1 MQQSVLDDWFLRQ
14 DILDQLMSQEEDL
27 IEAERYADRILRI
40 AQEESAEHQV
50 LSDPF
55 DRSVALVLS
64 LVKEEGM
71 DPWNIDLSAFL
82 KLFTLR
88 VRKEASGLDLPACGR
103 LIRMSWEVLTQQAS
117 TLFDRVIA
125 LDFEDEED
133 FTDFG
138 WEAEYDDEEFIFTS
152 SVLEGSADQ
161 VLPSFF
167 GERIRREEGR
177 PSTLGELLSAL
188 KDACDD
194 AEILK
199 AKEEYRKEHAV
210 ELKNMLDNVGSRMHN
225 EDMEGDIRRCW
236 TAMRK
241 VCQLKGEIKVPVSD
255 VTREL
260 EKILMDNFGEIPD
273 GYDVESKITS
283 FVAGLFL
290 THRGYA
296 WISQEEPD
304 DPIMLEDRW
313 PNATTFEEVTSLADK
328 LMADDSD
335 SIKEDETESMRHAA
349 RLAERARAAV
359 EEEERAKLEAEEE
372 EKVRLEAQANSENPA
387 DWLVE

>member
-1 MQQSVLDDWFLRQ
+1 MQQSALDDWFLRQ
-14 DILDQLMSQEEDL
+14 DILDQLMSQDEDVS
-27 IEAERYADRILRI
+27 EAERYADRIMRI
-40 AQEESAEHQV
+40 AQEDSAEHQV

-82 KLFTLR
+82 KLFTQR
-88 VRKEASGLDLPACGR
+88 VKKEASGLDLPACGR

-125 LDFEDEED
+125 LDVDDEED
-133 FTDFG
+133 FIDFG
-138 WEAEYDDEEFIFTS
+138 WESEYDDEEFIFTTT
-152 SVLEGSADQ
+152 VLEGVADNH
-161 VLPSFF
+161 LPGFF
-167 GERIRREEGR
+167 GERMRRDEGR

-188 KDACDD
+188 KDACDE

-199 AKEEYRKEHAV
+199 AKEENRKAHAE

-236 TAMRK
+236 AAMRA
-241 VCQLKGEIKVPVSD
+241 VTSARGESIVPVSE
-255 VTREL
+255 VTTEL
-260 EKILMDNFGEIPD
+260 EKILLQTFGEIPE
-273 GYDVESKITS
+273 GYTVESKITS
-283 FVAGLFL
+283 FVSGLFL

-296 WISQEEPD
+296 WISQEGPE

-313 PNATTFEEVTSLADK
+313 PSAATFEEATELGEK
-328 LMADDSD
+328 LIADDYESM
-335 SIKEDETESMRHAA
+335 KEAETESMRHAA
-349 RLAERARAAV
+349 RLAERAQAA
-359 EEEERAKLEAEEE
+359 LEAEKERLKEE
-372 EKVRLEAQANSENPA
+372 EMAKIAADSDSENPE

>member
-1 MQQSVLDDWFLRQ
+1 MQQAVLDDWFLRQ
-14 DILDQLMSQEEDL
+14 DILDQLMSQEEE
-27 IEAERYADRILRI
+27 ISEAERYADRIMRI
-40 AQEESAEHQV
+40 AQEDSAEHQV

-82 KLFTLR
+82 KLFTQR
-88 VRKEASGLDLPACGR
+88 VRKESAGLDLPACGR

-125 LDFEDEED
+125 MDMEDEEE
-133 FTDFG
+133 FFDFG

-152 SVLEGSADQ
+152 SVLEGNADQ
-161 VLPSFF
+161 HLPALF
-167 GERIRREEGR
+167 GERMRRDEGR

-188 KDACDD
+188 KDACDE

-199 AKEEYRKEHAV
+199 AKEEYRKAHAE
-210 ELKNMLDNVGSRMHN
+210 ELKSMLDNVGSRMHN

-241 VCQLKGEIKVPVSD
+241 VTKELGETKVPVED
-255 VTREL
+255 VTNEL
-260 EKILMDNFGEIPD
+260 EKILIETYGEIPE

-296 WISQEEPD
+296 WISQDGPD

-313 PNATTFEEVTSLADK
+313 PNASTFDEVTVLAEK
-328 LMADDSD
+328 LMEEDSE
-335 SIKEDETESMRHAA
+335 SIKGDETESMRHAVK
-349 RLAERARAAV
+349 LAERAQQA
-359 EEEERAKLEAEEE
+359 LEE
-372 EKVRLEAQANSENPA
+372 EKERLKQEEMAKLVAESESEDPE

>member
-1 MQQSVLDDWFLRQ
+1 MQQAVLDDWFLRQ
-14 DILDQLMSQEEDL
+14 DILDQLMSQEEE
-27 IEAERYADRILRI
+27 ISEAERYADRIMRI
-40 AQEESAEHQV
+40 AQEDSAEHQV

-82 KLFTLR
+82 KLFTQR
-88 VRKEASGLDLPACGR
+88 VRKESAGLDLPACGR

-125 LDFEDEED
+125 MDMEDEEE
-133 FTDFG
+133 FFDFG

-152 SVLEGSADQ
+152 SVLEGNADQ
-161 VLPSFF
+161 HLPALF
-167 GERIRREEGR
+167 GERMRRDEGR

-188 KDACDD
+188 KDACDE

-199 AKEEYRKEHAV
+199 AKEEYRKAHAE
-210 ELKNMLDNVGSRMHN
+210 ELKSMLDNVGSRMHN

-241 VCQLKGEIKVPVSD
+241 VTKELGETKVPVDD
-255 VTREL
+255 VTNEL
-260 EKILMDNFGEIPD
+260 EKILIETYGEIPE

-296 WISQEEPD
+296 WISQDGPD

-313 PNATTFEEVTSLADK
+313 PNASTFDEVTVLAEK
-328 LMADDSD
+328 LMEEDSE
-335 SIKEDETESMRHAA
+335 SIKGDETESMRHAVK
-349 RLAERARAAV
+349 LAERAQQA
-359 EEEERAKLEAEEE
+359 LEE
-372 EKVRLEAQANSENPA
+372 EKERLKQEEMAKLAAESESEDPE

>member
-1 MQQSVLDDWFLRQ
+1 MQQAVLDDWFLRQ
-14 DILDQLMSQEEDL
+14 DILDQLMSQEEEAS
-27 IEAERYADRILRI
+27 EAERYADRIMRI
-40 AQEESAEHQV
+40 AQEDSAEHQV

-82 KLFTLR
+82 KLFTQR
-88 VRKEASGLDLPACGR
+88 VRKEAAGLDLPACGR

-125 LDFEDEED
+125 MDMEDEGE
-133 FTDFG
+133 FFDFG
-138 WEAEYDDEEFIFTS
+138 WEAEYDDEEFIFTTT
-152 SVLEGSADQ
+152 VLEGSADQ
-161 VLPSFF
+161 HLPAFF
-167 GERIRREEGR
+167 GERMRRDEGR

-188 KDACDD
+188 KDACDE

-199 AKEEYRKEHAV
+199 AKEEYRKAHAE
-210 ELKNMLDNVGSRMHN
+210 ELKSMLDNVGSRMHN

-236 TAMRK
+236 TAMRI
-241 VCQLKGEIKVPVSD
+241 VTQELGEAKVPVEH
-255 VTREL
+255 VTTQL
-260 EKILMDNFGEIPD
+260 EKILLETYGEIPE

-296 WISQEEPD
+296 WISQEGPD

-313 PNATTFEEVTSLADK
+313 PNASTFDEVTVLADK
-328 LMADDSD
+328 LMEEDSE
-335 SIKEDETESMRHAA
+335 SIKGDETESMRHAV
-349 RLAERARAAV
+349 RLAERAQQA
-359 EEEERAKLEAEEE
+359 LEE
-372 EKVRLEAQANSENPA
+372 EKERLKQEEMAKLAAESESEDPE

>member
-1 MQQSVLDDWFLRQ
+1 LILQQSALDDWFLRQ
-14 DILDQLMSQEEDL
+14 DILDQLMSQDEDVS
-27 IEAERYADRILRI
+27 EAERYADRIMRI
-40 AQEESAEHQV
+40 AQEDSAEHQV

-82 KLFTLR
+82 KLFTQR
-88 VRKEASGLDLPACGR
+88 VKKEASGLDLPACGR

-125 LDFEDEED
+125 LDVDDEED
-133 FTDFG
+133 FIDFG
-138 WEAEYDDEEFIFTS
+138 WESEYDDEEFIFTTT
-152 SVLEGSADQ
+152 VLEGIADNH
-161 VLPSFF
+161 LPGFF
-167 GERIRREEGR
+167 GERMRRDEGR

-188 KDACDD
+188 KDACDE

-199 AKEEYRKEHAV
+199 AKEENRKAHAE

-236 TAMRK
+236 TAMRA
-241 VCQLKGEIKVPVSD
+241 VTTARGESIVPVSE
-255 VTREL
+255 VTAEL
-260 EKILMDNFGEIPD
+260 EKILLQTFGEIPE
-273 GYDVESKITS
+273 GYAVESKITS
-283 FVAGLFL
+283 FVSGLFL
-290 THRGYA
+290 THRGYS
-296 WISQEEPD
+296 WISQEGPE

-313 PNATTFEEVTSLADK
+313 PNAATFEEATELGEK
-328 LMADDSD
+328 LIADDYESM
-335 SIKEDETESMRHAA
+335 KEAETESMRHAA
-349 RLAERARAAV
+349 RLAERAQAA
-359 EEEERAKLEAEEE
+359 LEAEKERLKEE
-372 EKVRLEAQANSENPA
+372 EMAKIAAESDSENPE

>member
-1 MQQSVLDDWFLRQ
+1 MQQAVLDDWFLRQ
-14 DILDQLMSQEEDL
+14 DILDQLMNQEEEAS
-27 IEAERYADRILRI
+27 EAERYADRIMRI
-40 AQEESAEHQV
+40 AQEDSAEHQV
-50 LSDPF
+50 LTDPF

-82 KLFTLR
+82 KLFTQR
-88 VRKEASGLDLPACGR
+88 VRKESSGLDLPACGR

-125 LDFEDEED
+125 MDMEDEDE
-133 FTDFG
+133 FFDFG

-161 VLPSFF
+161 HLPAFF
-167 GERIRREEGR
+167 GERMRRDEGR

-188 KDACDD
+188 KDACDE

-199 AKEEYRKEHAV
+199 AKEEYRKAHAE

-236 TAMRK
+236 VSMRK
-241 VCQLKGEIKVPVSD
+241 VTQELGQSKVPVVK
-255 VTREL
+255 VTNQLKEILL
-260 EKILMDNFGEIPD
+260 ETFGEIPE

-296 WISQEEPD
+296 WISQEGPE

-313 PNATTFEEVTSLADK
+313 PNAETFDEVTVLAEK
-328 LMADDSD
+328 LMEEDSQ
-335 SIKEDETESMRHAA
+335 SIKGDETESMRHAA
-349 RLAERARAAV
+349 RLAERAQQAV
-359 EEEERAKLEAEEE
+359 EEEKERLKQEEVAKLAAESE
-372 EKVRLEAQANSENPA
+372 SENPG

>member
-1 MQQSVLDDWFLRQ
+1 LILQQSALDDWFLRQ
-14 DILDQLMSQEEDL
+14 DILDQLMSQDEDVS
-27 IEAERYADRILRI
+27 EAERYADRIMRI
-40 AQEESAEHQV
+40 AQEDSAEHQV

-82 KLFTLR
+82 KLFTQR
-88 VRKEASGLDLPACGR
+88 VKKEASGLDLPACGR

-125 LDFEDEED
+125 LDVDDEED
-133 FTDFG
+133 FIDFG
-138 WEAEYDDEEFIFTS
+138 WESEYDDDEFIFTTT
-152 SVLEGSADQ
+152 VLEGIADNH
-161 VLPSFF
+161 LPGFF
-167 GERIRREEGR
+167 GERLRRDEGR

-188 KDACDD
+188 KDACDE

-199 AKEEYRKEHAV
+199 AKEENRKAHAK

-236 TAMRK
+236 TAMRA
-241 VCQLKGEIKVPVSD
+241 VTSARGESIVTVSE
-255 VTREL
+255 VTTEL
-260 EKILMDNFGEIPD
+260 EKILLETFGEIPD
-273 GYDVESKITS
+273 GYAIESKITS
-283 FVAGLFL
+283 FVSGLFL

-296 WISQEEPD
+296 WISQEGPE

-313 PNATTFEEVTSLADK
+313 PNAASFEEATK
-328 LMADDSD
+328 LGEKLIADDYELMKD
-335 SIKEDETESMRHAA
+335 AETESMRHAA
-349 RLAERARAAV
+349 KLAERAQAAL
-359 EEEERAKLEAEEE
+359 EAEKERLKEEERAKISAESE
-372 EKVRLEAQANSENPA
+372 SENPA
-387 DWLVE
+387 DWLIE

>member
-1 MQQSVLDDWFLRQ
+1 MQQAVLDDWFLRQ
-14 DILDQLMSQEEDL
+14 DILDQLMSQEEE
-27 IEAERYADRILRI
+27 ISEAERYADRIMRI
-40 AQEESAEHQV
+40 AQEDSAEHQV

-82 KLFTLR
+82 KLFTQR
-88 VRKEASGLDLPACGR
+88 VRKESAGLDLPACGR

-125 LDFEDEED
+125 MDMEDEEE
-133 FTDFG
+133 FFDFG

-152 SVLEGSADQ
+152 SVLEGNADQ
-161 VLPSFF
+161 HLPALF
-167 GERIRREEGR
+167 GERMRRDEGR

-188 KDACDD
+188 KDACDE

-199 AKEEYRKEHAV
+199 AKEEYRKAHAE
-210 ELKNMLDNVGSRMHN
+210 ELKSMLDNVGSRMHN

-241 VCQLKGEIKVPVSD
+241 VTKELGETKVPVED
-255 VTREL
+255 VTNEL
-260 EKILMDNFGEIPD
+260 EKILIETYGEIPE

-296 WISQEEPD
+296 WISQDGPE

-313 PNATTFEEVTSLADK
+313 PNASTFDEVTVLAEK
-328 LMADDSD
+328 LMEEDSE
-335 SIKEDETESMRHAA
+335 SIKGDETESMRHAVK
-349 RLAERARAAV
+349 LAERAQQA
-359 EEEERAKLEAEEE
+359 LEE
-372 EKVRLEAQANSENPA
+372 EKERLKQEEMAKLAAESESEDPE

>member
-1 MQQSVLDDWFLRQ
+1 MQQAVLDDWFLRQ
-14 DILDQLMSQEEDL
+14 DILDQLMSQEEE
-27 IEAERYADRILRI
+27 ISEAERYADRIMRI
-40 AQEESAEHQV
+40 AQEDSAEHQV

-82 KLFTLR
+82 KLFTQR
-88 VRKEASGLDLPACGR
+88 VRKESAGLDLPACGR

-125 LDFEDEED
+125 MDMEDEEE
-133 FTDFG
+133 FFDFG

-152 SVLEGSADQ
+152 TVLEGSADQ
-161 VLPSFF
+161 HLPAFF
-167 GERIRREEGR
+167 GERMRRDEGR

-188 KDACDD
+188 KDACDE

-199 AKEEYRKEHAV
+199 AKEEYRKAHAE
-210 ELKNMLDNVGSRMHN
+210 ELKSMLDNVGSRMHN

-241 VCQLKGEIKVPVSD
+241 VTKELGETKVPVED
-255 VTREL
+255 VTNEL
-260 EKILMDNFGEIPD
+260 EKILIETYGEIPE

-296 WISQEEPD
+296 WISQDGPD

-313 PNATTFEEVTSLADK
+313 PNASTFDEVTVLAEK
-328 LMADDSD
+328 LMEEDSE
-335 SIKEDETESMRHAA
+335 SIKGDETESMRHAVK
-349 RLAERARAAV
+349 LAERAQQA
-359 EEEERAKLEAEEE
+359 LEE
-372 EKVRLEAQANSENPA
+372 EKERLKQEEMAKLAAESESDDPE

>member
-1 MQQSVLDDWFLRQ
+1 MQQAVLDDWFLRQ
-14 DILDQLMSQEEDL
+14 DILDQLMSQEEEVS
-27 IEAERYADRILRI
+27 EAERYADRIMRI
-40 AQEESAEHQV
+40 AQEDSAEHQV

-82 KLFTLR
+82 KLFTQR
-88 VRKEASGLDLPACGR
+88 VRKESAGLDLPACGR

-125 LDFEDEED
+125 MDMEDEEE
-133 FTDFG
+133 FFDFG

-152 SVLEGSADQ
+152 SVLEGNADQ
-161 VLPSFF
+161 HLPALF
-167 GERIRREEGR
+167 GERMRRDEGR

-188 KDACDD
+188 KDACDE

-199 AKEEYRKEHAV
+199 AKEEYRKAHAE
-210 ELKNMLDNVGSRMHN
+210 ELKSMLDNVGSRMHN

-241 VCQLKGEIKVPVSD
+241 VTKELGETKVPVED
-255 VTREL
+255 VTNEL
-260 EKILMDNFGEIPD
+260 EKILIETYGEIPE

-296 WISQEEPD
+296 WISQDGPD

-313 PNATTFEEVTSLADK
+313 PNASTFDEVTVLAEK
-328 LMADDSD
+328 LMEEDSE
-335 SIKEDETESMRHAA
+335 SIKGDETESMRHAVK
-349 RLAERARAAV
+349 LAERAQQA
-359 EEEERAKLEAEEE
+359 LEE
-372 EKVRLEAQANSENPA
+372 EKERLKQEEMAKLAAESESEDPE

>member
-1 MQQSVLDDWFLRQ
+1 MQQSALDDWFLRQ
-14 DILDQLMSQEEDL
+14 DILDQLMSQDEDVS
-27 IEAERYADRILRI
+27 EAERYADRIMRI
-40 AQEESAEHQV
+40 AQEDSAEHQV

-82 KLFTLR
+82 KLFTQR

-103 LIRMSWEVLTQQAS
+103 LIRMSWEVLTEQAS

-125 LDFEDEED
+125 LDLDDEED
-133 FTDFG
+133 FIDFG
-138 WEAEYDDEEFIFTS
+138 WESEYDDEEFIFTTT
-152 SVLEGSADQ
+152 VLEGIADNH
-161 VLPSFF
+161 LPGFF
-167 GERIRREEGR
+167 GERMRRDEGR

-188 KDACDD
+188 KDACDE

-199 AKEEYRKEHAV
+199 AKEENRKAHAE

-236 TAMRK
+236 TAMRA
-241 VCQLKGEIKVPVSD
+241 VTSARGESIVPVSE
-255 VTREL
+255 VTTEL
-260 EKILMDNFGEIPD
+260 EKILLQTFGEIPE
-273 GYDVESKITS
+273 GYAVESKITS
-283 FVAGLFL
+283 FVSGLFL

-296 WISQEEPD
+296 WISQEGPE

-313 PNATTFEEVTSLADK
+313 PNAATFEEATEMGEK
-328 LMADDSD
+328 LIADDYQSM
-335 SIKEDETESMRHAA
+335 KEAETESMRHAA
-349 RLAERARAAV
+349 RLAERAQAA
-359 EEEERAKLEAEEE
+359 LEAEKERLKEE
-372 EKVRLEAQANSENPA
+372 EMAKIAAESDSENPE

>member
-1 MQQSVLDDWFLRQ
+1 MQQAVLDDWFLRQ
-14 DILDQLMSQEEDL
+14 DILDQLMSQEEE
-27 IEAERYADRILRI
+27 ISEAERYADRIMRI
-40 AQEESAEHQV
+40 AQEDSAEHQV

-82 KLFTLR
+82 KLFTQR
-88 VRKEASGLDLPACGR
+88 VRKEAAGLDLPACGR

-125 LDFEDEED
+125 MDMEDEEE
-133 FTDFG
+133 FFDFG

-152 SVLEGSADQ
+152 TVLEGSADQ
-161 VLPSFF
+161 HLPAFF
-167 GERIRREEGR
+167 GERMRRDEGR

-188 KDACDD
+188 KDACDE

-199 AKEEYRKEHAV
+199 AKEEYRKAHAE
-210 ELKNMLDNVGSRMHN
+210 ELKSMLDNVGSRMHN

-241 VCQLKGEIKVPVSD
+241 VTKELGEVKVPVED
-255 VTREL
+255 VTNEL
-260 EKILMDNFGEIPD
+260 EKILLETYGEIPE

-296 WISQEEPD
+296 WISQEGPD

-313 PNATTFEEVTSLADK
+313 PNASTFDEVTVLAEK
-328 LMADDSD
+328 LMEEDSE
-335 SIKEDETESMRHAA
+335 SIKGDETESMRHAVK
-349 RLAERARAAV
+349 LAERAQQA
-359 EEEERAKLEAEEE
+359 LEE
-372 EKVRLEAQANSENPA
+372 EKERLKQEEMARLAAESESEDPG

>member
-14 DILDQLMSQEEDL
+14 DILDKLVGQDED
-27 IEAERYADRILRI
+27 IGEAERYADRILRI

-64 LVKEEGM
+64 LVREEEM

-82 KLFTLR
+82 KIFTQR
-88 VRKEASGLDLPACGR
+88 VRKEAESLDLPACGR

-117 TLFDRVIA
+117 SLFDRVIA
-125 LDFEDEED
+125 MDLDEEED
-133 FTDFG
+133 FVDYG
-138 WEAEYDDEEFIFTS
+138 WESDYDDSEFIFTTTI
-152 SVLEGSADQ
+152 LGGDADS

-167 GERIRREEGR
+167 DERMRRDEGR

-188 KDACDD
+188 KDACDE

-199 AKEEYRKEHAV
+199 AKEDYRKSHAE

-236 TAMRK
+236 TAMRN
-241 VCQLKGEIKVPVSD
+241 VMTVRNESKVPVAD
-255 VTREL
+255 VTSEL
-260 EKILMDNFGEIPD
+260 SNILIDTFGEIPE

-296 WISQEEPD
+296 WISQDDPD

-313 PNATTFEEVTSLADK
+313 PKAKTFDEVTFLANKMIEEESL
-328 LMADDSD
+328 

-349 RLAERARAAV
+349 RLAERARIAAEKEKQEI
-359 EEEERAKLEAEEE
+359 EEKRKLE
-372 EKVRLEAQANSENPA
+372 EASSSENPE

>member
-1 MQQSVLDDWFLRQ
+1 MQQSALDDWFLRQ
-14 DILDQLMSQEEDL
+14 DILDQLMSQDEDVS
-27 IEAERYADRILRI
+27 EAERYADRIMRI
-40 AQEESAEHQV
+40 AQEDSAEHQV

-82 KLFTLR
+82 KLFTQR

-125 LDFEDEED
+125 LDVDDEED
-133 FTDFG
+133 FIDFG
-138 WEAEYDDEEFIFTS
+138 WESEYDDEEFIFTTT
-152 SVLEGSADQ
+152 VLEGIADNH
-161 VLPSFF
+161 LPGFF
-167 GERIRREEGR
+167 GERMRRDEGR

-188 KDACDD
+188 KDACDE

-199 AKEEYRKEHAV
+199 AKEENRKAHAE

-236 TAMRK
+236 TAMRT
-241 VCQLKGEIKVPVSD
+241 VTSARGESIVPVSE
-255 VTREL
+255 VTIEL
-260 EKILMDNFGEIPD
+260 EKILLQTFGEIPE
-273 GYDVESKITS
+273 GYAVESKITS
-283 FVAGLFL
+283 FVSGLFL

-296 WISQEEPD
+296 WISQDGPE

-313 PNATTFEEVTSLADK
+313 PNAATFEEATELGEK
-328 LMADDSD
+328 LIADDYESM
-335 SIKEDETESMRHAA
+335 KEAETESMRHAA
-349 RLAERARAAV
+349 RLAERAQEA
-359 EEEERAKLEAEEE
+359 LEAEKERLKEE
-372 EKVRLEAQANSENPA
+372 EMARIAAESASENPA

>member
-1 MQQSVLDDWFLRQ
+1 MQQSALDDWFLRQ
-14 DILDQLMSQEEDL
+14 DILDQLMSQDEDVS
-27 IEAERYADRILRI
+27 EAERYADRIMRI
-40 AQEESAEHQV
+40 AQEDSAEHQV

-82 KLFTLR
+82 KLFTQR

-125 LDFEDEED
+125 LDVDDEDD
-133 FTDFG
+133 FIDFG
-138 WEAEYDDEEFIFTS
+138 WESEYDDEEFIFTTT
-152 SVLEGSADQ
+152 VLEGIADNH
-161 VLPSFF
+161 LPGFF
-167 GERIRREEGR
+167 GERMRRDEGR

-188 KDACDD
+188 KDACDE

-199 AKEEYRKEHAV
+199 AKEENRKAHAE

-236 TAMRK
+236 TAMRA
-241 VCQLKGEIKVPVSD
+241 VTSARGESIVPVSE
-255 VTREL
+255 VTTEL
-260 EKILMDNFGEIPD
+260 EKILIQTFGEIPE
-273 GYDVESKITS
+273 GYAVESKITS
-283 FVAGLFL
+283 FVSGLFL

-296 WISQEEPD
+296 WISQEGPE

-313 PNATTFEEVTSLADK
+313 PNAGTFEEATELGEK
-328 LMADDSD
+328 LIADDYESM
-335 SIKEDETESMRHAA
+335 KEAETESMRHAA
-349 RLAERARAAV
+349 RLAERAQAA
-359 EEEERAKLEAEEE
+359 LEAEKERLKEE
-372 EKVRLEAQANSENPA
+372 EMAKIAAESDSEDPE

>member
-1 MQQSVLDDWFLRQ
+1 MQQAVLDDWFLRQ
-14 DILDQLMSQEEDL
+14 DILDQLMSQEEE
-27 IEAERYADRILRI
+27 ISEAERYADRIMRI
-40 AQEESAEHQV
+40 AQEDSAEHQV

-82 KLFTLR
+82 KLFTQR
-88 VRKEASGLDLPACGR
+88 VRKEAAGLDLPACGR

-125 LDFEDEED
+125 MDMEDEDE
-133 FTDFG
+133 FFDFG

-152 SVLEGSADQ
+152 TVLEGSADQ
-161 VLPSFF
+161 HLPAFF
-167 GERIRREEGR
+167 GERMRRDEGR

-188 KDACDD
+188 KDACDE

-199 AKEEYRKEHAV
+199 AKEEYRKAHAE
-210 ELKNMLDNVGSRMHN
+210 ELKSMLDNVGSRMHN

-236 TAMRK
+236 IAMRK
-241 VCQLKGEIKVPVSD
+241 VTKELGEVKVPVED
-255 VTREL
+255 VTNEL
-260 EKILMDNFGEIPD
+260 EKILLETYGEIPE
-273 GYDVESKITS
+273 GYDIESKITS

-296 WISQEEPD
+296 WISQEGPD

-313 PNATTFEEVTSLADK
+313 PNASTFDEVTVLAEK
-328 LMADDSD
+328 LMEEDSE
-335 SIKEDETESMRHAA
+335 SIKGDETESMRHAVK
-349 RLAERARAAV
+349 LAERAQQA
-359 EEEERAKLEAEEE
+359 LEE
-372 EKVRLEAQANSENPA
+372 EKERLKQEEMAKLAAESESEDPE

>member
-1 MQQSVLDDWFLRQ
+1 MQQAVLDDWFLRQ
-14 DILDQLMSQEEDL
+14 DILDQLIDQEEEVS
-27 IEAERYADRILRI
+27 EAERYADRIMRI
-40 AQEESAEHQV
+40 AQEDSAEHQV
-50 LSDPF
+50 LTDPF

-82 KLFTLR
+82 KIFTLR

-125 LDFEDEED
+125 LDLEDDED

-138 WEAEYDDEEFIFTS
+138 WEGEYDDEEYIFTTT
-152 SVLEGSADQ
+152 VLEGSADQ

-167 GERIRREEGR
+167 GERIRRDEGR

-188 KDACDD
+188 KDACDE

-199 AKEEYRKEHAV
+199 AKEEYRRNHAE
-210 ELKNMLDNVGSRMHN
+210 ELKHMLDNVGSRMHD

-236 TAMRK
+236 IAMRR
-241 VCQLKGEIKVPVSD
+241 VTESKGEVKVPVVE
-255 VTREL
+255 VTKEL
-260 EKILMDNFGEIPD
+260 ENILSETFGSVPD

-296 WISQEEPD
+296 WISQDGPD

-313 PNATTFEEVTSLADK
+313 PNASSFEAVTILADK
-328 LMADDSD
+328 LMEEDSD
-335 SIKEDETESMRHAA
+335 AIKADETESMRHAS
-349 RLAERARAAV
+349 RLAERAKVAL
-359 EEEERAKLEAEEE
+359 EEEARKKLEAE
-372 EKVRLEAQANSENPA
+372 ADSENPA

>member
-1 MQQSVLDDWFLRQ
+1 MQQAVLDDWFLRQ
-14 DILDQLMSQEEDL
+14 DILDQLMNQEEEAS
-27 IEAERYADRILRI
+27 EAERYADRIMRI
-40 AQEESAEHQV
+40 AQEDSAEHQV
-50 LSDPF
+50 LTDPF

-82 KLFTLR
+82 KLFTQR
-88 VRKEASGLDLPACGR
+88 VRKESSGLDLPACGR

-125 LDFEDEED
+125 MDMEDEDE
-133 FTDFG
+133 FFDFG

-161 VLPSFF
+161 HLPAFF
-167 GERIRREEGR
+167 GERMRRDEGR

-188 KDACDD
+188 KDACDE

-199 AKEEYRKEHAV
+199 AKEEYRKAHAE

-236 TAMRK
+236 VSMRK
-241 VCQLKGEIKVPVSD
+241 VTQELGQSKVPVVK
-255 VTREL
+255 VTNQLKE
-260 EKILMDNFGEIPD
+260 ILFETFGEIPE

-296 WISQEEPD
+296 WISQEGPE

-313 PNATTFEEVTSLADK
+313 PNAETFDEVTVLAEK
-328 LMADDSD
+328 LMEEDSQ
-335 SIKEDETESMRHAA
+335 SIKGDETESMRHAA
-349 RLAERARAAV
+349 RLAERAQLAV
-359 EEEERAKLEAEEE
+359 EEEKERLKQEEMAKLAAESE
-372 EKVRLEAQANSENPA
+372 SENPG

>member
-1 MQQSVLDDWFLRQ
+1 MQQAVLDDWFLRQ
-14 DILDQLMSQEEDL
+14 DILDQLMSQEEE
-27 IEAERYADRILRI
+27 ISEAERYADRIMRI
-40 AQEESAEHQV
+40 AQEDSAEHQV

-82 KLFTLR
+82 KLFTQR
-88 VRKEASGLDLPACGR
+88 VRKESAGLDLPACGR

-125 LDFEDEED
+125 MDMEDEEE
-133 FTDFG
+133 FFDFG

-152 SVLEGSADQ
+152 SVLEGNADQ
-161 VLPSFF
+161 HLPALF
-167 GERIRREEGR
+167 GERMRRDEGR

-188 KDACDD
+188 KDACDE

-199 AKEEYRKEHAV
+199 AKEEYRKAHAE
-210 ELKNMLDNVGSRMHN
+210 ELKSMLDNVGSRMHN

-241 VCQLKGEIKVPVSD
+241 VTKELGETKVPVED
-255 VTREL
+255 VTNEL
-260 EKILMDNFGEIPD
+260 EKILIETYGEIPE

-296 WISQEEPD
+296 WISQDGPD

-313 PNATTFEEVTSLADK
+313 PNASTFDEVTVLAEK
-328 LMADDSD
+328 LMEEDSE
-335 SIKEDETESMRHAA
+335 SIKGDETESMRHAVK
-349 RLAERARAAV
+349 LAERAQQA
-359 EEEERAKLEAEEE
+359 LEE
-372 EKVRLEAQANSENPA
+372 EKERLKQEEMAKLAAESESENPG

>member
-1 MQQSVLDDWFLRQ
+1 MQQAVLDDWFLRQ
-14 DILDQLMSQEEDL
+14 DILDQLMNQEEEAS
-27 IEAERYADRILRI
+27 EAERYADRIMRI
-40 AQEESAEHQV
+40 AQEDSAEHQV
-50 LSDPF
+50 LTDPF

-82 KLFTLR
+82 KLFTQR
-88 VRKEASGLDLPACGR
+88 VRKESSGLDLPACGR

-125 LDFEDEED
+125 MDMEDEDE
-133 FTDFG
+133 FFDFG

-161 VLPSFF
+161 HLPAFF
-167 GERIRREEGR
+167 GERMRRDEGR

-188 KDACDD
+188 KDACDE

-199 AKEEYRKEHAV
+199 AKEEYRKAHAE

-236 TAMRK
+236 VSMRK
-241 VCQLKGEIKVPVSD
+241 VTQELGQSKVPVVK
-255 VTREL
+255 VTNQLKEILL
-260 EKILMDNFGEIPD
+260 ETFGEIPE

-296 WISQEEPD
+296 WISQEGPE

-313 PNATTFEEVTSLADK
+313 PNAETFDEVTVLAEK
-328 LMADDSD
+328 LMEEDSQ
-335 SIKEDETESMRHAA
+335 SIKGDETESMRHAA
-349 RLAERARAAV
+349 RLAERAQQAV
-359 EEEERAKLEAEEE
+359 EEEKERLKQEEMAKLAAESE
-372 EKVRLEAQANSENPA
+372 SENPG

>member
-1 MQQSVLDDWFLRQ
+1 MQQAVLDDWFLRQ
-14 DILDQLMSQEEDL
+14 DILDQLMSQEEEAS
-27 IEAERYADRILRI
+27 EAERYADRIMRI
-40 AQEESAEHQV
+40 AQEDSAEHQV

-82 KLFTLR
+82 KIFTQR
-88 VRKEASGLDLPACGR
+88 VRKEADGLDLPACGR
-103 LIRMSWEVLTQQAS
+103 LIRMSWEVLNQQAS

-125 LDFEDEED
+125 LDMDDEDD
-133 FTDFG
+133 FLDFG
-138 WEAEYDDEEFIFTS
+138 WEAEYDDEEFIFTTT
-152 SVLEGSADQ
+152 VLEGSADL

-167 GERIRREEGR
+167 GERVRRDEGR

-188 KDACDD
+188 KDACDE

-199 AKEEYRKEHAV
+199 AKEEYRRNHAE

-236 TAMRK
+236 TAMRRVTK
-241 VCQLKGEIKVPVSD
+241 SLGESKVPVAE
-255 VTREL
+255 VTSEL
-260 EKILMDNFGEIPD
+260 ERILLDTFGEVPE

-296 WISQEEPD
+296 WISQEGPE

-313 PNATTFEEVTSLADK
+313 PNATTFEEVTVLADK
-328 LMADDSD
+328 LMEDDSD
-335 SIKEDETESMRHAA
+335 SIKEDETESMRHTA
-349 RLAERARAAV
+349 RLAERARAAI
-359 EEEERAKLEAEEE
+359 EEEER
-372 EKVRLEAQANSENPA
+372 EN
-387 DWLVE
+387 LKQNRFQRILKTG

>member
-1 MQQSVLDDWFLRQ
+1 MQQAVLDDWFLRQ
-14 DILDQLMSQEEDL
+14 DILDQLMNQEEEAS
-27 IEAERYADRILRI
+27 EAERYADRIMRI
-40 AQEESAEHQV
+40 AQEDSAEHQV
-50 LSDPF
+50 LTDPF

-82 KLFTLR
+82 KLFTQR
-88 VRKEASGLDLPACGR
+88 VRKESSGLDLPACGR

-125 LDFEDEED
+125 MDMEDEDE
-133 FTDFG
+133 FFDFG

-161 VLPSFF
+161 HLPAFF
-167 GERIRREEGR
+167 GERMRRDEGR

-188 KDACDD
+188 KDACDE

-199 AKEEYRKEHAV
+199 AKEEYRKAHAE

-236 TAMRK
+236 SSMRK
-241 VCQLKGEIKVPVSD
+241 VTQELGQSKVPVVE
-255 VTREL
+255 VTNQLKEILL
-260 EKILMDNFGEIPD
+260 ETFGEIPE
-273 GYDVESKITS
+273 GYDIESKITS

-296 WISQEEPD
+296 WISQEGPE

-313 PNATTFEEVTSLADK
+313 PNAETFDEVTVLAEK
-328 LMADDSD
+328 LMEEDSQ
-335 SIKEDETESMRHAA
+335 SIKGDETESMRHAA
-349 RLAERARAAV
+349 RLAERAQQAI
-359 EEEERAKLEAEEE
+359 EE
-372 EKVRLEAQANSENPA
+372 EKERLKQEEMAKLAAESESENPG

>member
-14 DILDQLMSQEEDL
+14 DILDKLVGQDED
-27 IEAERYADRILRI
+27 IGEAERYADRILRI

-64 LVKEEGM
+64 LVREEEM

-82 KLFTLR
+82 KIFTQR
-88 VRKEASGLDLPACGR
+88 VRKEAESLDLPACGR

-117 TLFDRVIA
+117 SLFDRVIA
-125 LDFEDEED
+125 MDLDEEED
-133 FTDFG
+133 FVDYG
-138 WEAEYDDEEFIFTS
+138 WESDYDDSEFIFTTTI
-152 SVLEGSADQ
+152 LGGDADS

-167 GERIRREEGR
+167 DERMRRDEGR

-188 KDACDD
+188 KDACDE

-199 AKEEYRKEHAV
+199 AKEDYRKSHAE

-236 TAMRK
+236 TAMRN
-241 VCQLKGEIKVPVSD
+241 VMTVRNESKVPVAD
-255 VTREL
+255 VTSEL
-260 EKILMDNFGEIPD
+260 SNILIDTFGEIPE

-296 WISQEEPD
+296 WISQDDPD

-313 PNATTFEEVTSLADK
+313 PKAKTFDEVTFLANKMIEDESL
-328 LMADDSD
+328 

-349 RLAERARAAV
+349 RLAERARIAAEKEKQEI
-359 EEEERAKLEAEEE
+359 EEKRKLE
-372 EKVRLEAQANSENPA
+372 EASSSENPE

>member
-1 MQQSVLDDWFLRQ
+1 MQQAVLDDWFLRQ
-14 DILDQLMSQEEDL
+14 DILDQLMSQEEE
-27 IEAERYADRILRI
+27 ISEAERYADRIMRI
-40 AQEESAEHQV
+40 AQEDSAEHQV

-82 KLFTLR
+82 KLFTQR
-88 VRKEASGLDLPACGR
+88 VRKESAGLDLPACGR

-125 LDFEDEED
+125 MDMEDEEE
-133 FTDFG
+133 FFDFG

-152 SVLEGSADQ
+152 SVLEGNADQ
-161 VLPSFF
+161 HLPALF
-167 GERIRREEGR
+167 GERMRRDEGR

-188 KDACDD
+188 KDACDE

-199 AKEEYRKEHAV
+199 AKEEYRKAHAE
-210 ELKNMLDNVGSRMHN
+210 ELKSMIDNVGSRMHN

-241 VCQLKGEIKVPVSD
+241 VTKELGETKVPVED
-255 VTREL
+255 VTNEL
-260 EKILMDNFGEIPD
+260 EKILIETYGEIPE

-296 WISQEEPD
+296 WISQDGPD

-313 PNATTFEEVTSLADK
+313 PNASTFDEVTVLAEK
-328 LMADDSD
+328 LMEEDSE
-335 SIKEDETESMRHAA
+335 SIKGDETESMRHAVK
-349 RLAERARAAV
+349 LAERAQQA
-359 EEEERAKLEAEEE
+359 LEE
-372 EKVRLEAQANSENPA
+372 EKERLKQEEMAKLAAESESEDPE

>member
-1 MQQSVLDDWFLRQ
+1 MQQAVLDDWFLRQ
-14 DILDQLMSQEEDL
+14 DILDQLMSQEEEAS
-27 IEAERYADRILRI
+27 EAERYADRIMRI
-40 AQEESAEHQV
+40 AKEDSAEHQV

-82 KLFTLR
+82 KLFTQR

-125 LDFEDEED
+125 MDMDDEDDF
-133 FTDFG
+133 FDFG
-138 WEAEYDDEEFIFTS
+138 WEAEYDDEEFIFTTT
-152 SVLEGSADQ
+152 VLEGSADLH
-161 VLPSFF
+161 LPGFF
-167 GERIRREEGR
+167 GERMRREEGR

-188 KDACDD
+188 KDACDE
-194 AEILK
+194 AEVLK
-199 AKEEYRKEHAV
+199 AKEEYRKAHAE
-210 ELKNMLDNVGSRMHN
+210 ELKNMINNVGSRMHD

-236 TAMRK
+236 SAMRK
-241 VCQLKGEIKVPVSD
+241 VTSAKGETKVPVSE
-255 VTREL
+255 VTTEL
-260 EKILMDNFGEIPD
+260 EKILLETFGEIPE

-296 WISQEEPD
+296 WISQEGPD

-313 PNATTFEEVTSLADK
+313 PNAETFAEVTVLADK
-328 LMADDSD
+328 LMKEDSE
-335 SIKEDETESMRHAA
+335 SIKGDETESMRHAA
-349 RLAERARAAV
+349 RLAQRAQQA
-359 EEEERAKLEAEEE
+359 LEE
-372 EKVRLEAQANSENPA
+372 EKQRLKEEEMAKLAAEAESVNPD

>member
-1 MQQSVLDDWFLRQ
+1 MQQAVLDDWFLRQ
-14 DILDQLMSQEEDL
+14 DILDQLMSQEEEL
-27 IEAERYADRILRI
+27 SEAERYADRIIRI
-40 AQEESAEHQV
+40 AQEDNAEHQV
-50 LSDPF
+50 LTDPF

-82 KLFTLR
+82 KLFTQR
-88 VRKEASGLDLPACGR
+88 VRKEAAGLDLPACGR

-125 LDFEDEED
+125 MDLDDEDD
-133 FTDFG
+133 FLDFG
-138 WEAEYDDEEFIFTS
+138 WEAEYDDEEFIFTTT
-152 SVLEGSADQ
+152 VLEGDADK

-167 GERIRREEGR
+167 DERLRREEGR

-188 KDACDD
+188 KDACDE

-199 AKEEYRKEHAV
+199 AKEEYRRSHAE

-225 EDMEGDIRRCW
+225 EDMEGDIKRCW
-236 TAMRK
+236 AAMRS
-241 VCQLKGEIKVPVSD
+241 VTSSRGESKVPVSE
-255 VTREL
+255 VTDEL
-260 EKILMDNFGEIPD
+260 AKILLETYGEIPD

-296 WISQEEPD
+296 WISQEGPD

-313 PNATTFEEVTSLADK
+313 PNAKTFDEVTILADK
-328 LMADDSD
+328 LMEEDSQ

-349 RLAERARAAV
+349 RLAERARLA
-359 EEEERAKLEAEEE
+359 LEE
-372 EKVRLEAQANSENPA
+372 EKERLKEEEQEKLAAESASENPN